1 MELDDLK
8 VAWTELDNR
17 LKRNEELKESIILE
31 MMKSKA
37 GKLVNRFIA
46 WEMFSFVALLLVI
59 PLNIFIVCRY
69 GGRNWAMDTTLFFT
83 LAVCFV
89 YPFWGIFKIHGL
101 MKFDITKNVGNNIL
115 CMNGYRIQLNRE
127 KKILNYFVGPV
138 YVLLGIFAYT
148 VGKAILYQWSLL
160 ICVFIAVGLITYWSY
175 KYYNK
180 SIDSILK
187 SLDEIRELKEE

>member
-1 MELDDLK
+1 MELDELK

-37 GKLVNRFIA
+37 GKLVNRFITG
-46 WEMFSFVALLLVI
+46 EMIAVVFLLLMI
-59 PLNIFIVCRY
+59 PLIIFELDKM
-69 GGRNWAMDTTLFFT
+69 GGKNWAMDTTLFFT

-89 YPFWGIFKIHGL
+89 YPFWGIFKTHGL

-115 CMNGYRIQLNRE
+115 SMNRYRIQLNRE
-127 KKILNYFVGPV
+127 KKFLYYFVGPV
-138 YVLLGIFAYT
+138 FVILGLSTYAVRKVTFS
-148 VGKAILYQWSLL
+148 LWSLL
-160 ICVFIAVGLITYWSY
+160 ICVFIAAGLITYWSY